1 VNPERAHVR
10 MVVAAAAEVL
20 GIAGSLGGAVDD
32 SQN

>member
-1 VNPERAHVR
+1 